1 MKKSANQLVDSIRE
15 KIEAP
20 GALREA
26 APWLAAAGTGALGYG
41 LLRHKSFAPLGT
53 QLRSLQEATKGKPF
67 RIATGE
73 NTTLLDRIKQSLV
86 FGSPVIPTGQKAR
99 GTVLHHTNAPLGGG
113 DVEINTGS
121 IVDDLLDKWTFDKVM
136 RTGVG
141 AGPGMT
147 SALPNTMR
155 LDEALKRVGGDPKR
169 LKEIFPDFILKVR
182 DSSMGRGIF
191 KSLDDSGVSEAFKD
205 PTQFIFQEKMPI
217 KNEYRVHTLN
227 NEPFTATHRYLPEP
241 LRGLWDKTM
250 EKLFR
255 AGGGGGAVVPLM
267 GKRRRDLH
275 DFIRKSTAHLKPADG
290 KSLSDVGE
298 SMHIAWDVAELPDG
312 TFKLIEAN
320 PIPGT
325 LMNPIVGRKLRRQV
339 MGNWSRP
346 ISALGGAALAA
357 PTGLLTNEA
366 LKRFAPDQNTP
377 MKKTAEQL
385 SWAVLFKFAAREG
398 DPRVWRKIVDTVA
411 KAKGYNPP
419 TDEELNEMFTPD
431 WESKHPSTESA
442 IFDSPWFKRNM
453 DAGARTR
460 AGSARN
466 YTGPINDPSD
476 AADAAE
482 AARAAEQAAQQMS
495 VQRQQMLDALASNS
509 KLEMG
514 MGALATIGAIQPTW
528 MGIQSTQQAK
538 TPEERYAILGLG
550 GGLSGLSGGQAFD
563 SFRRAGWSKELH
575 KMITNPDNIDLKRF
589 SFLAGKINNPPSRFS
604 SRYKGGLAGLGLGLG
619 GAAIWNQLSKN
630 KTLDK
635 AASITPEEIAL
646 GLAGKA
652 ARPGITEEEILELG
666 QKIKEDELAANKWE
680 PVKKGIGG
688 GVLGAGLGRVI
699 PKMQRLGKVPGILAG
714 AGIGAGVGGL
724 AGMLDRYLSGVL
736 GEDKGQILGNTAR
749 TGRLTKEDQGVF
761 HATEFAPYAI
771 GTQPGAKPLSTART
785 RDLRNTVLARNMA
798 TGAAVS
804 IPSAVMAGLLM
815 RSAGVSKTNI
825 LDAGLAAIL
834 GGTGGGAF
842 ISPAHS
848 NMIIDLHN
856 RGYSR
861 LANRIERD

>member
-1 MKKSANQLVDSIRE
+1 MKKSANQLADSIRE

-53 QLRSLQEATKGKPF
+53 QLRSLQEASKGKPF
-67 RIATGE
+67 RIATSGK
-73 NTTLLDRIKQSLV
+73 TTPFGKKIQELI
-86 FGSPVIPTGQKAR
+86 FGSPVISTGDKVK
-99 GTVLHHTNAPLGGG
+99 GTVLHHTASPKGGG
-113 DVEINTGS
+113 DIDINSGN
-121 IVDDLLDKWTFDKVM
+121 IVDALFDKLTFDKVM

-141 AGPGMT
+141 TGPGMA

-169 LKEIFPDFILKVR
+169 LKEIFPDFMLKAR
-182 DSSMGRGIF
+182 NESMGRGIF
-191 KSLDDSGVSEAFKD
+191 KSLDDPGVNEAIQN
-205 PTQFIFQEKMPI
+205 PSQFIFQEKIPI
-217 KNEYRVHTLN
+217 KNEYRVHTLD
-227 NEPFTATHRYLPEP
+227 NEPFTATHRFMPNKI
-241 LRGLWDKTM
+241 LRDMWN
-250 EKLFR
+250 R
-255 AGGGGGAVVPLM
+255 VAGGGGGAFVPLM
-267 GKRRRDLH
+267 GKRRRELH

-298 SMHIAWDVAELPDG
+298 SMHVAWDVAELPDG

-509 KLEMG
+509 NLEMG
-514 MGALATIGAIQPTW
+514 MGALATIGAISPAW
-528 MGIQSTQQAK
+528 SGIQSTQQAK

-563 SFRRAGWSKELH
+563 SFRRLGWSKELH

-619 GAAIWNQLSKN
+619 GAAIWNQLAKN
-630 KTLDK
+630 RTLDK

-688 GVLGAGLGRVI
+688 GVLGAGLGRVM

-785 RDLRNTVLARNMA
+785 RDLRNTVLARNIA

-815 RSAGVSKTNI
+815 NSAGVSKTNI

-834 GGTGGGAF
+834 GGTGAGAF
-842 ISPAHS
+842 SSPAHS

-861 LANRIERD
+861 LANRIERN